1 MPRGHCWSPEEVRLL
16 LAEIRG
22 SGGVRLLMASTSRPN
37 EALWRDICSELAAQ
51 GYPRNVAQC
60 RAKWKK
66 MKQAF
71 YSERAARRQAQGWPQ
86 GLCSSRLYGLL
97 RRLWKQAGRP
107 VFGERRLPDVRKK
120 ESRTERQEG
129 RSDVRHL
136 PYSPEGKEEFGRQSW
151 PERSQACSEE
161 DQPSASEEQNL
172 FPAQRINDPL
182 DRQRSS
188 TLPGVQV
195 KEEEE
200 DEEESDLSFS
210 SAAAVWDVA
219 SAGEQEMSDLS
230 YPDLSPA
237 QRTKDPLGRQRS
249 PTQPEHPISQ
259 VAANVSASPVHYH
272 VKSEPQSQVQVKDED
287 EEEESDLSFS
297 NAAPAWDTASV
308 EEQEMSDQSYPEYSF
323 SREAAGIFAL
333 PASRLIKSEPQRSS
347 CSAEMP
353 VGQTAPSPLSNC
365 STCGPYIPPL
375 PVIASITSFAPS
387 LSIKQEIS
395 EREADAPP
403 EHGASPAAGAGT
415 MLGDQAAAADLQ
427 GVSVV
432 SLLQSMQQILTQLLH
447 TSQQQQAL
455 LESLANDTISHMHLI
470 SDNLVQ
476 VGETLQEMLLRA
488 RSKNNVK

>member
-188 TLPGVQV
+188 TLP
-195 KEEEE
+195 
-200 DEEESDLSFS
+200 
-210 SAAAVWDVA
+210 
-219 SAGEQEMSDLS
+219 
-230 YPDLSPA
+230 DLSPA

-272 VKSEPQSQVQVKDED
+272 VKSEPQSHSSPCFPALPVVEVQVKDED